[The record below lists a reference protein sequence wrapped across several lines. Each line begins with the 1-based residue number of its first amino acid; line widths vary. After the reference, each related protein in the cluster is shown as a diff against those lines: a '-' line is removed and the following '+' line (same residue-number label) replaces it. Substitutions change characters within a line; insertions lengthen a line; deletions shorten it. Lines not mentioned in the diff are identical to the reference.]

1 MLNFWWFG
9 GFACEQTL
17 ISFQNFLRFGKSYCG
32 NYEYVLKFH
41 SLANLSLRVD
51 FLQRLPFSGGGN
63 ITIRISALFVANR
76 TFRKSKIVNC
86 CFRILQCFHWISD
99 EFNDIVVNFSK
110 RVFRDCK
117 MFLLTFKPLTSKN
130 RRFLRFV

>member
-1 MLNFWWFG
+1 MGDLLANKLWSVFKIFWGLEKVTVEITNMSLNFTLWRTSAYG
-9 GFACEQTL
+9 L
-17 ISFQNFLRFGKSYCG
+17 ISSNDCLSRGA
-32 NYEYVLKFH
+32 ETLPYV
-41 SLANLSLRVD
+41 SL
-51 FLQRLPFSGGGN
+51 P
-63 ITIRISALFVANR
+63 ALFVANR